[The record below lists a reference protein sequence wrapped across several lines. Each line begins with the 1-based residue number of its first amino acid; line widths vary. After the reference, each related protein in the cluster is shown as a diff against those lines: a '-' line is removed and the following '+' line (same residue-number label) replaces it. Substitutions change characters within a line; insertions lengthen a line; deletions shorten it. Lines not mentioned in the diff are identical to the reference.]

1 MDAVIASPIAAA
13 AGGSFLIESRTP
25 DEIFTPEDLSEE
37 QRQIAATAELF
48 AREEI
53 LPHAAA
59 IEAKEPGALTAVLR
73 KIAELGFTALDIP
86 EEFGGLGMD
95 KVSSTLITDHISV
108 LASFSTAFGAHIG
121 IATLPLVWYGTEE
134 QKQRYLPKLAT
145 CEWIGAYGLS
155 EASSGSDAMNIR
167 TRAVLSSDGAHYILN
182 GEKQW
187 LTNCGIA
194 DLYTVFAKI
203 DGEKFSAFLIERAT
217 PGLTVGAEEH
227 KLGIHGS
234 STCPLVLQDCKIPA
248 GNLLGEAGKGHHI
261 AFNVLNVGRFKLGV
275 ACIGGARHALA
286 QMIRYAKERK
296 AFGKPIAEFGLIQR
310 KISSAAAQLYAA
322 ESMAYRLAG
331 LIDARLD
338 TARLDSA
345 RAEQTGGPSGQ
356 SIDVPRKIEEYAV
369 ECSILKVYGSEMLTL
384 VADELIATM
393 GGYGYVEEYPAERTY
408 RDARINRIFEGTNE
422 INRLIITGWMMKR
435 AMSGKLPLLG
445 AIKRVMDEVM
455 EPPAFGG
462 DSDAGQPL
470 AHETAVLAA
479 VKKMAL
485 FAAGVASQ
493 RFMTAL
499 EEQQE
504 IMADLADMI
513 SQVFALESALVRA
526 QKIASAGRGSAEVA
540 AAMTGLLAE
549 ESMALAE
556 QAARRVLA
564 ASSEGDALDH
574 AVGDSAAPGAIDAV
588 RCGHV
593 EPRRGSQV
601 HRAGTLS
608 FLKDELPVLMQPAP
622 SDSKTIRVLLAE
634 AESSLAEGP
643 HAERARRDAET
654 LLLHAI
660 REDVPDANLAWLIAH
675 DNETL
680 PAHAR
685 HGFSRV
691 GRTPPCRRAHSI
703 HYGRG

>member
-1 MDAVIASPIAAA
+1 MDALTTSPIVAA

-25 DEIFTPEDLSEE
+25 DEVFTPEDLSEE
-37 QRQIAATAELF
+37 QRQIAATAERF

-53 LPHAAA
+53 LPRVAA
-59 IEAKEPGALTAVLR
+59 IEAKEPGAMAAVLR
-73 KIAELGFTALDIP
+73 KAAELGFTAVDVP
-86 EEFGGLGMD
+86 EEYGGLGMD
-95 KVSSTLITDHISV
+95 KVSSTLIVDHISV
-108 LASFSTAFGAHIG
+108 LASFSTAFGAHAGIG
-121 IATLPLVWYGTEE
+121 TLPLVWYGTPE
-134 QKQRYLPKLAT
+134 QKQRYLPKLAN

-167 TRAVLSSDGAHYILN
+167 TRATLTPDGAHYILT

-187 LTNCGIA
+187 ITNGGIA

-203 DGEKFSAFLIERAT
+203 DGDKFSAFLVERDT
-217 PGLTVGAEEH
+217 PGLIVGTEEH

-234 STCPLVLQDCKIPA
+234 STCPLVLQDCKIPVD
-248 GNLLGEAGKGHHI
+248 NLLGEAGKGHHI
-261 AFNVLNVGRFKLGV
+261 AFNVLNVGRFKLAV

-286 QMIRYAKERK
+286 QMIHYAKERR

-331 LIDARLD
+331 LMDAKLNAANLD
-338 TARLDSA
+338 AA
-345 RAEQTGGPSGQ
+345 HAAPSV
-356 SIDVPRKIEEYAV
+356 DVPRLIEDYAV

-445 AIKRVMDEVM
+445 AIRRVMDEVM

-462 DSDAGQPL
+462 NADAGPL
-470 AHETAVLAA
+470 AHEARVLAA

-526 QKIASAGRGSAEVA
+526 QKIARSGRSSAEVA
-540 AAMTGLLAE
+540 AAMTGLLAD

-556 QAARRVLA
+556 RAARRVLA
-564 ASSEGDALDH
+564 ACGEGDALETQLAILRRLARIVPADVAALSR
-574 AVGDSAAPGAIDAV
+574 AVARQCI
-588 RCGHV
+588 
-593 EPRRGSQV
+593 
-601 HRAGTLS
+601 
-608 FLKDELPVLMQPAP
+608 ELERYPV
-622 SDSKTIRVLLAE
+622 
-634 AESSLAEGP
+634 
-643 HAERARRDAET
+643 
-654 LLLHAI
+654 
-660 REDVPDANLAWLIAH
+660 
-675 DNETL
+675 
-680 PAHAR
+680 
-685 HGFSRV
+685 
-691 GRTPPCRRAHSI
+691 
-703 HYGRG
+703 